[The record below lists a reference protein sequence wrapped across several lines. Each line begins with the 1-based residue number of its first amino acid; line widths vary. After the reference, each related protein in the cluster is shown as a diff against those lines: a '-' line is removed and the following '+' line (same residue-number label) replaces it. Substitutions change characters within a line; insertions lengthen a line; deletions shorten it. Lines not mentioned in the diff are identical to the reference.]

1 MSRLSNTPGTA
12 GRAPGMLDV
21 ARLAGVSHQTVSR
34 VLNDHPSVRP
44 ETRAKVQAA
53 IRELGYRRNSAAR
66 ALATAR
72 SSTIGLLAASSSRS
86 GPVSTLVAV
95 EEAARA
101 AGMYVSVVGLSVYD
115 PSSVRDA
122 LDHFLDQGVEGLIAI
137 APVRDAVQAAAA
149 VALDLPVVVVAPTVA
164 DGRSLHVAVDQRQGA
179 RAAVRHL
186 LELGHT
192 RIAHVAGPPAWLDAA
207 ERAAGWRD
215 ELAAAGL
222 ALGPILAGDW
232 TAAGGYAAGGRLLAE
247 PGPTAVFAA
256 NDLTALGLVRA
267 VSEGGLQV
275 PEDLSVVGFDDI
287 EVAAY
292 ARPPLTTVRQDFGEL
307 GRAAVRLLLG
317 RLAGEQQPTTTF
329 LAPELRRRASTATV
343 GPGAR

>member
-1 MSRLSNTPGTA
+1 MSRLSNTPGAA

-34 VLNDHPSVRP
+34 VLNGHPSVRP

-72 SSTIGLLAASSSRS
+72 SSTIGLLTASSSRS

-122 LDHFLDQGVEGLIAI
+122 LDHFLDQGVEGIIAI
-137 APVRDAVQAAAA
+137 APVQDAVQAAEA

-192 RIAHVAGPPAWLDAA
+192 RIAHVAGPSAWLDAA
-207 ERAAGWRD
+207 ERAAGWRE
-215 ELAAAGL
+215 ELACVGL
-222 ALGPILAGDW
+222 PPGPILAGDW

-267 VSEGGLQV
+267 VSEGGLRV

-287 EVAAY
+287 EAAAY

-329 LAPELRRRASTATV
+329 LAPELRRRASSATV
-343 GPGAR
+343 ARDG

>member
-1 MSRLSNTPGTA
+1 MQ
-12 GRAPGMLDV
+12 DV
-21 ARLAGVSHQTVSR
+21 ARVAGVSHQTVSR

-222 ALGPILAGDW
+222 APGPILAGDW